1 MRDFENQQGYSFAAV
16 YDAYYDR
23 IYKYVFM
30 LLMNEADAEDVTS
43 QTFLSAFMSFDRY
56 DPEKASLR
64 TWLTRIA
71 HNRAVNIC
79 RSAAF
84 RKRAD
89 TPEEWQYA
97 DEKADFPEHVENSE
111 LVLMLYSHLEPAER
125 ELLNMR
131 YVMELRDK
139 EIGAMLQISEKA
151 ANKRMQRLLTKCRM
165 IMSPT
170 R

>member
-1 MRDFENQQGYSFAAV
+1 MRDFGNQQGYSFAVV

-71 HNRAVNIC
+71 HNRAVNLC

-97 DEKADFPEHVENSE
+97 DEKADFPE
-111 LVLMLYSHLEPAER
+111 R

-139 EIGAMLQISEKA
+139 EIGAMLRISEKA
-151 ANKRMQRLLTKCRM
+151 ANKHIQRLLTKCRM